1 MAAVL
6 VRPGIVVIRN
16 LLTDEEQRH
25 IIEIVEQHGLFK
37 VRVKHVKHV

>member
-16 LLTDEEQRH
+16 LLTDEEQRR
-25 IIEIVEQHGLFK
+25 IIEIVEQHGLF
-37 VRVKHVKHV
+37 